1 MLSILLEIIFHLIIE
16 SHLYTLRI
24 KGLQELRVYEPAHM
38 GKVRSMFDKANSP
51 RLKGQG
57 LVEYALI
64 LALVAIVVI
73 VILTSIGLIVSEDM
87 YSQIS
92 GGFPP

>member
-1 MLSILLEIIFHLIIE
+1 M
-16 SHLYTLRI
+16 
-24 KGLQELRVYEPAHM
+24 
-38 GKVRSMFDKANSP
+38 NSP
-51 RLKGQG
+51 APRGKGKLIEWYARGQG

-87 YSQIS
+87 YSEIS
-92 GGFPP
+92 NGFPVP